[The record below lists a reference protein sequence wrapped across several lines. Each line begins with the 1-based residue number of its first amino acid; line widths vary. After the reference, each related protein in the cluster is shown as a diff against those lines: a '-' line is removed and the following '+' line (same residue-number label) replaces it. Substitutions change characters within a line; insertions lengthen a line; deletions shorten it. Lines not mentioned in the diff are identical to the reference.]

1 LDGRGKGGSDPV
13 SYEKLSVEQRGVFL
27 REKGLHEARV
37 VKWKA
42 ELFEAMKQRPFAG
55 GRKNPH

>member
-1 LDGRGKGGSDPV
+1 M